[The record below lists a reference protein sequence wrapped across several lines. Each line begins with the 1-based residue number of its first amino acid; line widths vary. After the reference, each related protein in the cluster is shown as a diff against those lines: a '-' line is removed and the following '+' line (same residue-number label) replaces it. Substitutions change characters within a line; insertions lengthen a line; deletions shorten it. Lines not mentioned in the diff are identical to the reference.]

1 MAHSRF
7 SEDYSYTER
16 VASFISMKEQEDK
29 TKTNAELDFATS
41 ANDAEKELYRTQGW
55 LVIAVVAFMI
65 SLLGN
70 FMQYISNHWVTL

>member
-7 SEDYSYTER
+7 SEDYSYTDR

-41 ANDAEKELYRTQGW
+41 ANDTEKELCKTQGYFIAA
-55 LVIAVVAFMI
+55 VIAFMF

-70 FMQYISNHWVTL
+70 FMQYLAGHAGQL